1 MFDLSLESE
10 ICQDDLKI
18 AKVTPVFKGG
28 IRSKLGNYRS
38 ILALPCFSKIP
49 ERIMYNHFHK
59 YVIENKIIYPQ
70 KIDFQVGH
78 LTDHAICQL
87 KICQFNL

>member
-1 MFDLSLESE
+1 
-10 ICQDDLKI
+10 
-18 AKVTPVFKGG
+18 
-28 IRSKLGNYRS
+28 
-38 ILALPCFSKIP
+38 
-49 ERIMYNHFHK
+49 MYNHFHK

-87 KICQFNL
+87 KFVSSTCELNIWSFWK